1 MTVATNDNVTK
12 LYIATFNRA
21 PDAGGL
27 TYWVNQSGLTLEE
40 IAQSFFDQKETQDK
54 YNGMDNQTF
63 IETVYQNVLA
73 REGEEA
79 GVNYWVGELND
90 GKITKD
96 NAILAILGGATG
108 SDATLLE
115 NRTEVGVY
123 YAQSGKT
130 SPDPFDVIKETN
142 GDSETVG
149 NVKNWIDGNI
159 PQAPSTYFVLDD
171 DDKDYNLTGSDQD
184 DVFVIEEFKTAN
196 INGGKGSDTVDF
208 QEFNNTG
215 VNVSLSTGI
224 APNGMTLES
233 IENIRGTSGTDSLTG
248 NSDANI
254 LVSMGGNDSMDGG
267 VGNDRLLF
275 NTVEDLSGGVNQEV
289 NGGQN
294 TDTLEI
300 TGQTNITVDGTAG
313 QETFRT
319 VSDVEIL
326 QVGYDEEGSPDATT
340 ITLTNGG
347 NLNMFDEVRGTES
360 HDKKGN
366 ATNDK
371 IQSAGALDVSG
382 VKLTSI
388 EELEST
394 EEEQT
399 ITIGKDTL
407 TSVKSVIGEE
417 DADND
422 NAGTQLVLD
431 ANNGDVFDLTQPNF
445 TNIDNISQ
453 QATASSTVIVNQ
465 KLINDLAATAGDDG
479 FDPAGAAAAP
489 VGNWTESTLKASGIG
504 LDLSVLADGDT
515 NFDTIEFGTA
525 REVTVGN
532 INDNDA
538 ATVNDLADLDTITGS
553 DYGAD
558 LLRIKPDAV
567 AEQDLTAVTITKV
580 ERLDLEEI
588 SNIALDN
595 GNVVGLEQ
603 ISGDDDQA
611 DGAVTT
617 IDAGRETAIGG
628 LNLKGI
634 KLEDIAGLTNAI
646 SGVNGTVTID
656 TKTQLGSAFQDLDH
670 VSNQTIILGEAG
682 AYDFS
687 QIDEAS
693 GATIASIS
701 ADGVATIN
709 MFDQITGSSGNDI
722 VKGAADSMSYT
733 LGDGD
738 DNFTGTDT
746 ANELVLGGAGNDTIS
761 LGDNADVTDTLGI
774 AGVVGTQTAN
784 LILSSVQE
792 NGSDYIAALDAAGAT
807 VGGVQTAVGLSFHD
821 GAYADGGTGD
831 DAITSGDQDDIL
843 IGGTGND
850 TIKAGGGFDIVLAG
864 AGDDV
869 LSGGDGTDWLAAG
882 AGNDVIEGNAGGDF
896 IFGGEGRDVLRGDQ
910 LENND
915 PNGDIEYL
923 ARDVFLFEAGDSGV
937 TESTVDVIKDFLSA
951 DRAAGMDV
959 NGDGNIDAVDAGL
972 SDVIAHNWFAAN
984 AALAGQNSVDRAA
997 ADGTGLPTAGTA
1009 DNGAGVAYDTFAYD
1023 AGATTAASLQAAA
1036 DAALDKAYSAQNL
1049 HTEVAANEYTSQ
1061 AVQFE
1066 YGGKEYVVIDAYVT
1080 GDVAT
1085 AELGAAANNYSDND
1099 LIVEIADTS
1108 VSWSINA
1115 DDVVVTRWD
1124 TGTL

>member
-275 NTVEDLSGGVNQEV
+275 NTVEDLTGNAANGQEV

-300 TGQTNITVDGTAG
+300 TGQTNITVDGTAN

-394 EEEQT
+394 ASNQQV
-399 ITIGKDTL
+399 IIGKDTL
-407 TSVKSVIGEE
+407 TSVKKVTGF
-417 DADND
+417 DTDD
-422 NAGTQLVLD
+422 TTDLVLN
-431 ANNGDVFDLTQPNF
+431 ANNGDEFDLTAPTF
-445 TNIDNISQ
+445 TSIDTISQ
-453 QATASSTVIVNQ
+453 QAAATSTLKINQGLINSLASS
-465 KLINDLAATAGDDG
+465 DGDDG
-479 FDPAGAAAAP
+479 FSGGDF
-489 VGNWTESTLKASGIG
+489 TQSTLVAGGIG

-532 INDNDA
+532 INDNGGA
-538 ATVNDLADLDTITGS
+538 AGDLADLDTITGS

-558 LLRIKPDAV
+558 LLRIKPGV
-567 AEQDLTAVTITKV
+567 VSEQDLTAVTITKV

-611 DGAVTT
+611 DNAVTT

-807 VGGVQTAVGLSFHD
+807 VGGVLNAVGLSFHD

-831 DAITSGDQDDIL
+831 DTITSGDQDDIL